1 MLSLRTAL
9 ADDGA
14 EGGTEQNTTPS
25 EDGGQEPNNT
35 PEGGGQEPNTTPKGG
50 GEKLFSQEDLDR
62 IIQKRLARERRNWET
77 QLEEEKKKASMSE
90 AERLKAEKEE
100 VEARLT
106 ALQTEYSKRLIN
118 AEAKLIATE
127 LGVKADKMKYL
138 MKLIDLDEVTLDE
151 DGNVDT
157 EKLTKSIQ
165 AVLDDMP
172 ELKGG
177 VAIPKAGAEFN
188 GKVDSSNQATSSFA
202 DVINAIGRKRRR

>member
-1 MLSLRTAL
+1 MKEFLKMLSLRTAL
-9 ADDGA
+9 ADEGA
-14 EGGTEQNTTPS
+14 EGGTEPNTTPS
-25 EDGGQEPNNT
+25 ND
-35 PEGGGQEPNTTPKGG
+35 GGQEPNTTPEGG
-50 GEKLFSQEDLDR
+50 GEKLFSQEDLDK
-62 IIQKRLARERRNWET
+62 IIQKRLARERKSWET

-106 ALQTEYSKRLIN
+106 ALQTEHSKRLIN

-138 MKLIDLDEVTLDE
+138 MKLVDLDEVTLDE

-157 EKLTKSIQ
+157 EELTKSIQ
-165 AVLDDMP
+165 AVLDAIP

-177 VAIPKAGAEFN
+177 VVIPKAGAEFN
-188 GKVDSSNQATSSFA
+188 GNVDSSNQATSSFA

>member
-9 ADDGA
+9 ADEGA
-14 EGGTEQNTTPS
+14 EGGTEPNTTPS
-25 EDGGQEPNNT
+25 EDGGQEPNTT
-35 PEGGGQEPNTTPKGG
+35 PEGGE
-50 GEKLFSQEDLDR
+50 EKLFSQEDLDK
-62 IIQKRLARERRNWET
+62 IIQKRLARERKSWET

-106 ALQTEYSKRLIN
+106 ALQTEHSQRLIN

-127 LGVKADKMKYL
+127 LGVKADKQKYL
-138 MKLIDLDEVTLDE
+138 MKLVDLDEVTLDE
-151 DGNVDT
+151 EGNVDT
-157 EKLTKSIQ
+157 EELTKSIQ
-165 AVLDDMP
+165 AVLDVMP

-177 VAIPKAGAEFN
+177 VVIPKAGAEFN
-188 GKVDSSNQATSSFA
+188 GNVDSTNQATSSFA

>member
-9 ADDGA
+9 ADEGA
-14 EGGTEQNTTPS
+14 EGGTEPNTTPS
-25 EDGGQEPNNT
+25 ND
-35 PEGGGQEPNTTPKGG
+35 GGQEPNTTPEGG
-50 GEKLFSQEDLDR
+50 GEKLFSQEDLDK
-62 IIQKRLARERRNWET
+62 IIQKRLARERKSWET

-106 ALQTEYSKRLIN
+106 ALQTEHSKRLIN

-138 MKLIDLDEVTLDE
+138 MKLVDLDEVTLDE
-151 DGNVDT
+151 EGNVDT
-157 EKLTKSIQ
+157 EELTKSIQ
-165 AVLDDMP
+165 AVLDAIP

-177 VAIPKAGAEFN
+177 VVIPKAGAEFN
-188 GKVDSSNQATSSFA
+188 GNVDSSNQATSSFA

>member
-9 ADDGA
+9 ADEGADGGA
-14 EGGTEQNTTPS
+14 EPNTTPS
-25 EDGGQEPNNT
+25 EDGGQEPNTT
-35 PEGGGQEPNTTPKGG
+35 PEGGG
-50 GEKLFSQEDLDR
+50 GEKLFSQEDLDK
-62 IIQKRLARERRNWET
+62 IIQKRLARERRSWEA
-77 QLEEEKKKASMSE
+77 QLEEEKKRASMSE

-100 VEARLT
+100 VETRLT

-138 MKLIDLDEVTLDE
+138 MKLVDLDEVTLDE
-151 DGNVDT
+151 EGNVDT
-157 EKLTKSIQ
+157 EELTKSIQ
-165 AVLDDMP
+165 AVLDAIP

-188 GKVDSSNQATSSFA
+188 GNVDSSNQATSSFA